1 MRTTILQ
8 ESAAVHKANEAL
20 GRLKKIALERNGKC
34 LFENY
39 KSIKQKLLWECEKGH
54 RWRTTTDSILYSG
67 SWCPE
72 CAGNRKLS
80 LIELQHLASRKG
92 GTCLATHYVN
102 SKTRLL
108 WQCNS
113 GHQWFATAFAI
124 KIRNSWCP
132 ECYRINLK
140 TSKK

>member
-1 MRTTILQ
+1 MLSTSNKIL
-8 ESAAVHKANEAL
+8 N
-20 GRLKKIALERNGKC
+20 RINRIASNHNGKC
-34 LFENY
+34 LSAHCENL
-39 KSIKQKLLWECEKGH
+39 KQKLLWECEKGH
-54 RWRTTTDSILYSG
+54 RWRTTIDSVLYSG

-80 LIELQHLASRKG
+80 LIELQHLASKKG
-92 GTCLATHYVN
+92 GMCLATQYVN

-108 WQCNS
+108 WQCNN

-124 KIRNSWCP
+124 KTRNSWCP